1 MNENTKTFTNSIGV
15 WEIQED
21 GSIRLIREAEV
32 PKQKKR
38 VVKKYA
44 GSRKGNRVR

>member
-1 MNENTKTFTNSIGV
+1 MSKNTKTFTNSIGV

-32 PKQKKR
+32 PSETKR
-38 VVKKYA
+38 VKKYA